1 MMHKSNLQQLP
12 DMVLVDDEPVFNEP
26 WEAQAFAMAVHLHQQ
41 GVFTW
46 SEWAQALADQ
56 IHGDKNG
63 NKHSGEH
70 GNKHIGKDGDK
81 HSGKNGNEIVIEQR
95 GYYQHWLAALET
107 IVATKNLTDAD
118 ELAKRKQAWHEAA
131 ARTAHGDPIEL

>member
-1 MMHKSNLQQLP
+1 MHKSNLQQLP

-46 SEWAQALADQ
+46 SEWAQALTDQ

-63 NKHSGEH
+63 NKHSG
-70 GNKHIGKDGDK
+70 
-81 HSGKNGNEIVIEQR
+81 KNGDEIDNEQR
-95 GYYQHWLAALET
+95 SYYQHWLAALEA
-107 IVATKNLTDAD
+107 IVTTKNLTNAD
-118 ELAKRKQAWHEAA
+118 ELAKQKQAWHEAA